1 MISKVPAATPPRP
14 IDVRRALVSSGIVS
28 KSDPAALTRWCRQL
42 KPVRFPAGHVI
53 ATGGDDGGRLY
64 VIMSGKVK
72 ASICRQGGCELLLT
86 VLGRHEIFGV
96 VSLFEPVAGETR
108 ITALTEVLAVPIE
121 RGQLLSWMAEC
132 PELSARM
139 LRLFARRAKEMT
151 DALTD
156 FVSADI
162 RGRVASR
169 LSLLKRRFGQR
180 EGEVVRIVHE
190 MTMEDFALLVGVSPE
205 LVRKTL
211 GDFENQGWIRVDDD
225 SVVVVDAQAISSH
238 RNQLS

>member
-1 MISKVPAATPPRP
+1 MPATTPPRA
-14 IDVRRALVSSGIVS
+14 IDVRRALVASGIVN

-53 ATGGDDGGRLY
+53 AAGGDDGGRLY

-72 ASICRQGGCELLLT
+72 ASICRRDGCELLLA
-86 VLGRHEIFGV
+86 VLGRYEIFGV
-96 VSLFEPVAGETR
+96 VSLFEPVARETR
-108 ITALTEVLAVPIE
+108 LTALTEVLAVPIE

-132 PELSARM
+132 PELGART

-156 FVSADI
+156 FVSADVL
-162 RGRVASR
+162 GRVASR
-169 LSLLKRRFGQR
+169 LSLLQRRFGRR
-180 EGEVVRIVHE
+180 EGEVVRIEHE

-205 LVRKTL
+205 VVRNAL
-211 GDFENQGWIRVDDD
+211 NDLENQGWIRLDGDG
-225 SVVVVDAQAISSH
+225 VVVVDSEAISSH
-238 RNQLS
+238 RNPLS